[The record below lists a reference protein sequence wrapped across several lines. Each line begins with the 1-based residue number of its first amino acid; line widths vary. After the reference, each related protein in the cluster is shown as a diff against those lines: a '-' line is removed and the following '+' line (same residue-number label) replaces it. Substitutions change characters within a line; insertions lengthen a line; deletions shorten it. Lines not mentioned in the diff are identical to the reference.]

1 MEKKQRVTM
10 RSRER
15 LAIGE
20 REITDLWRLRL
31 EERESMKK
39 KMSSWI
45 CLQVPKKKGLF
56 TLTKKIN
63 KKKNWVP

>member
-15 LAIGE
+15 LAIRE

-39 KMSSWI
+39 KNEQLDLFTGS
-45 CLQVPKKKGLF
+45 KKKGPLYV
-56 TLTKKIN
+56 
-63 KKKNWVP
+63 KKKN